1 MWGKNGGKS
10 RKIAQN
16 REECL
21 HNVCTFAAQK
31 TYKNMVT
38 TNFYL
43 DDRRGEAPYQLTL
56 RLTYMRT
63 TAYIRLGIKLTPEQW
78 DGVKVVKHPR
88 AGMLNNQLMA
98 RKAEID
104 CRLYDLER
112 GGKIKG
118 KKASDIKAF
127 IEAEERGEE
136 VKDGMS
142 VAEHIELY
150 MSFKTGRTKGLYEE
164 TRKKIEK
171 YGMPERYEEITVDW
185 LRQWELWLGGSV
197 NGRAIHLRNLR
208 ALMNDAIDRDITT
221 HYPFRK
227 FKIKKEETRKRSL
240 TLEQLHT
247 LRDWEVEE
255 YQEQY
260 RDIFI
265 LMILMRG
272 INIGD
277 LALLTEEN
285 VVDGRID
292 YRRQK
297 TKEFYSIKIEPEM
310 MDIINRYKGE
320 KFLLNIG
327 DRYNDYTDYMRRMNK
342 GLRNIGEL
350 KVAKCKKII
359 KPLFPDITTYWARHS
374 FATVAMYDC
383 GLSMD
388 MIADLLGHK
397 HGLDITSIYI
407 KKNEKA
413 MDKAARKVID
423 KVMYG
428 K

>member
-1 MWGKNGGKS
+1 
-10 RKIAQN
+10 
-16 REECL
+16 
-21 HNVCTFAAQK
+21 
-31 TYKNMVT
+31 MVT
-38 TNFYL
+38 TSYYL
-43 DDRRGEAPYQLTL
+43 DDRRGDAPYQLTL
-56 RLTYMRT
+56 RLTHMRT

-78 DGVKVVKHPR
+78 DGIKVVKHPR

-104 CRLYDLER
+104 CLLYDLER
-112 GGKIKG
+112 AGKIKG
-118 KKASDIKAF
+118 KKASEIKTL
-127 IEAEERGEE
+127 IEAAEQGEE
-136 VKDGMS
+136 PKAGMS
-142 VAEHIELY
+142 IAEHFDLFVSFKSGRTRELY
-150 MSFKTGRTKGLYEE
+150 EATK
-164 TRKKIEK
+164 KKIEK

-240 TLEQLHT
+240 TLDQLHT

-413 MDKAARKVID
+413 MDEAARKVID